1 MNHRKIIYYLLSLVI
16 ILLSF
21 FLYSQR
27 FYPLLNSDDALNI
40 LMAYYYKLPN
50 DFYCWGQDRGGTLIP
65 LISQI
70 FIKLFNCSA
79 LISVSLSNYLI
90 LILGY
95 IGLSSL
101 IKSNY
106 YKIILAI
113 IWFLPFQRFID
124 IVHFPIGVEYSLIGL
139 SIFLISKLEYNNTFK
154 WYIKHIILILIILV
168 FTTSV
173 WVSDLAVVS
182 ITILLFI
189 LFLFYFLKNKNFKID
204 KIILSYIFIGV
215 TFCYIFINFAKSFA
229 FTKTENYLSING
241 INEVKN
247 ALHILKESLWKI
259 LTFSTNET
267 FVSIYIYVAIVFIF
281 SFVFFILKKKLFIHL
296 ISNKWIV
303 FFLTDTVAIF
313 IVLLL
318 SSWVLANG
326 MGRWYFVATY
336 ISLSMSIILALDN
349 IELSYKT
356 KLLRW
361 SILSL
366 ALIGAI
372 SPIYTMKY
380 EKPKSLKPMV
390 NIVGEFKQLGEIGVI
405 AEYWNSYI
413 TSCPAPELI
422 KATPNDQS
430 DVRNQEIV
438 DMVFERENI
447 YVIKDMWMKTF
458 PDTLEQFG
466 YVLLKEGNQFRLGGC
481 DVCKYDKI
489 KLHKVFPL
497 QKLKYSDSQV
507 ASDSIGGKKT
517 LFVSADCDSCKERF
531 IIYGPY
537 IPIGIGE
544 FTVSFYIKANNFKNN
559 NPIALLN
566 VMADWGK
573 TKLAE
578 IIIDKNDFPIND
590 YSYIDINFKTSKR
603 YNNIEFRMYYYGN
616 ANLYFDHIILKEE

>member
-154 WYIKHIILILIILV
+154 WYIKHILLILIILV

-296 ISNKWIV
+296 ISNKWIF

-313 IVLLL
+313 IVFLL

-413 TSCPAPELI
+413 TSCPDPELI

-447 YVIKDMWMKTF
+447 YVIKDMWMKAF

>member
-267 FVSIYIYVAIVFIF
+267 FVSIYTYVAIVFIF

-296 ISNKWIV
+296 ISNKWIF

-313 IVLLL
+313 IVFLL

-413 TSCPAPELI
+413 TSCPDPELI

>member
-1 MNHRKIIYYLLSLVI
+1 
-16 ILLSF
+16 
-21 FLYSQR
+21 
-27 FYPLLNSDDALNI
+27 
-40 LMAYYYKLPN
+40 
-50 DFYCWGQDRGGTLIP
+50 
-65 LISQI
+65 
-70 FIKLFNCSA
+70 
-79 LISVSLSNYLI
+79 
-90 LILGY
+90 
-95 IGLSSL
+95 
-101 IKSNY
+101 
-106 YKIILAI
+106 
-113 IWFLPFQRFID
+113 
-124 IVHFPIGVEYSLIGL
+124 
-139 SIFLISKLEYNNTFK
+139 
-154 WYIKHIILILIILV
+154 
-168 FTTSV
+168 
-173 WVSDLAVVS
+173 
-182 ITILLFI
+182 
-189 LFLFYFLKNKNFKID
+189 
-204 KIILSYIFIGV
+204 
-215 TFCYIFINFAKSFA
+215 
-229 FTKTENYLSING
+229 
-241 INEVKN
+241 
-247 ALHILKESLWKI
+247 
-259 LTFSTNET
+259 
-267 FVSIYIYVAIVFIF
+267 
-281 SFVFFILKKKLFIHL
+281 
-296 ISNKWIV
+296 
-303 FFLTDTVAIF
+303 
-313 IVLLL
+313 
-318 SSWVLANG
+318 LANG

-413 TSCPAPELI
+413 TSCPDPELI

-447 YVIKDMWMKTF
+447 YVIKDMWMKAF